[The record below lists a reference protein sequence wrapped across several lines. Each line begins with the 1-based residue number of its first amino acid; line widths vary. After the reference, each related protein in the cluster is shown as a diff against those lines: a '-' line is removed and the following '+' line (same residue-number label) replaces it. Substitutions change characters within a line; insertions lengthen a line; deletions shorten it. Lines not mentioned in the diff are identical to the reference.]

1 MRQLKAITFRET
13 GAFFHSITATV
24 VVTAFLVIV
33 GFMFAKGFVGY
44 SDLSETAAQSARSG
58 SYLNLAEGLFRPLV
72 STMTVFMVLLMP
84 AVTMRLFATEYSSGR
99 YDLLASWPVPDQI
112 WVLGKWL
119 SSALVALLLLVCTL
133 VFFLVVWA
141 FGNPEPGPMLSGLLG
156 LLLLAACLGAWGTVC
171 SVLVRHQ
178 IVAYLGALVLSFLFF
193 LVGLL
198 ERFLPGLLGVAARE
212 LSLLSHFARFSRGVV
227 DSRDVLYFLLMTALP
242 LFLAATA
249 LAGRRLP
256 VSRKLP
262 QGVPALLALV
272 LAVVVYG
279 IGLEF
284 RWAVDLTGNRRYSL
298 APQTEQILDSLPAD
312 QTVEALA
319 FYQRHDPAY
328 DVTEAQLLSFHEH
341 NERFTYRMLDP
352 EEHLDLVRQFGVTL
366 ARTIVVRHG
375 EQFSLVLQPRESG
388 LINAVYRLISGEQPV
403 LGYVLGHGEH
413 LLDSDEMPGYSSAD
427 LALVEQGYLVRPLYL
442 AQAQRVP
449 DSCDVLVLAGP
460 RTEPDPSELAAID
473 EFLTRGG
480 SVLAMFDPGTPEGWQ
495 DWLAGYRLW
504 LSGGALISAD
514 GAGAQFGTGART
526 VVVSQGYGDHAI
538 VAPLRGVAT
547 LFPMSQAIGVVG
559 DPEGLIRGD
568 FLLTTSDL
576 TWIEKDPGTMYT
588 GRAEFDR
595 GEDIVG
601 PHALAVILEI
611 HQPAPEAAPDDAAAA
626 GEAGANREKATLPG
640 RMVVVGNS
648 EWLNNSN
655 LNLGGN
661 RDLLLNMLGWLA
673 RDETLIEIRGKDPL
687 SEPVILTLNQ
697 KKALLWGGP
706 VIWPLFVGSILLGY
720 MLWRR
725 QDRERPVG

>member
-1 MRQLKAITFRET
+1 MRQLKAITLRET
-13 GAFFHSITATV
+13 GSFFHSITATV

-72 STMTVFMVLLMP
+72 STMTIFMVLLMP

-99 YDLLASWPVPDQI
+99 FDLMASWPVPDQV

-119 SSALVALLLLVCTL
+119 STVVVSVFLLLTTL
-133 VFFLVVWA
+133 VFFLVVWS

-156 LLLLAACLGAWGTVC
+156 LLLLAAGLGAWGTLW

-198 ERFLPGLLGVAARE
+198 ERFLPGVLGDVARE
-212 LSLLSHFARFSRGVV
+212 LSLLNHFARFSRGVI
-227 DSRDVLYFLLMTALP
+227 DSRDVIYFLLLAALP
-242 LFLAATA
+242 LSLATTV
-249 LAGRRLP
+249 LTGRRLP
-256 VSRKLP
+256 VKRKLP
-262 QGVPALLALV
+262 QGLPALLAVVLV
-272 LAVVVYG
+272 VVVYA

-284 RWAVDLTGNRRYSL
+284 KGSVDLTGNRRYSL
-298 APQTEQILDSLPAD
+298 APQTQQVLDSLPSD
-312 QTVEALA
+312 EPVEALA

-328 DVTEAQLLSFHEH
+328 DLTEAQLLAFHEY
-341 NERFTYRMLDP
+341 NKNFTFRMLDP
-352 EEHLDLVRQFGVTL
+352 EEHLDLVRQYGVTL
-366 ARTIVVRHG
+366 ARTIAVRQG
-375 EQFSLVLQPRESG
+375 EQFSLVLQPKESG
-388 LINAVYRLISGEQPV
+388 LINAIYRLVSGKRPLV
-403 LGYVLGHGEH
+403 GYVLGHGEH

-427 LALVEQGYLVRPLYL
+427 LALGEQGYALRPLYL
-442 AQAQRVP
+442 SQVERIP
-449 DSCDVLVLAGP
+449 SECDVLVIAGP
-460 RTEPDPSELAAID
+460 RTEPGPGELQAVSDYLAQ
-473 EFLTRGG
+473 GG
-480 SVLAMFDPGTPEGWQ
+480 SVLAMFDPGTPAGWQ
-495 DWLAGYRLW
+495 DWLVQYRLW
-504 LSGGALISAD
+504 LSGGVLVAAD
-514 GAGAQFGTGART
+514 GAGAQFGAGPRT
-526 VVVSQGYGDHAI
+526 VVVTEGYGDHAI
-538 VAPLRGVAT
+538 AAPLRGVAT

-559 DPEGLIRGD
+559 DPEGLIMGD
-568 FLLTTSDL
+568 YLLTTNEL
-576 TWIEKDPGTMYT
+576 TWIEKDPNTMYT
-588 GRAEFDR
+588 GQAEYDR
-595 GEDIVG
+595 GVDVVG

-611 HQPAPEAAPDDAAAA
+611 HQAKPDPEVDVADANQPDETPA
-626 GEAGANREKATLPG
+626 RVPG

-706 VIWPLFVGSILLGY
+706 VIWPLFVGCLLLGY

-725 QDRERPVG
+725 QGSERPA